1 MVPGEDREQSIEVLL
16 GEVAKRFD
24 YHPDTGIIG
33 TRYLLEVLSA
43 IGRPDA
49 AYRILAQ
56 TRYPSIGHMIEQ
68 GATTLWERWE
78 NLSGVGMNSHNHIM
92 FGSVDTWFY
101 KTVCCISATELAF
114 ARVRIAPWLPP
125 GMTHA
130 EATLETVHGTLSSSW
145 SRSEGTGRL
154 VVRIPVGC
162 TGEVV
167 IPGGDVVAVES
178 GEHSFQWAI

>member
-1 MVPGEDREQSIEVLL
+1 M
-16 GEVAKRFD
+16 
-24 YHPDTGIIG
+24 
-33 TRYLLEVLSA
+33 
-43 IGRPDA
+43 
-49 AYRILAQ
+49 LAQ
-56 TRYPSIGHMIEQ
+56 TSYPSIGYMIEQ

-101 KTVCCISATELAF
+101 KTICGITAVEPTF

-130 EATLETVHGTLSSSW
+130 EGTLETVHGTLSSSW
-145 SRSEGTGRL
+145 SLSEGIGRL

-162 TGEVV
+162 SGTV
-167 IPGGDVVAVES
+167 IAPGGEAAAAES
-178 GEHSFQWAI
+178 GEHNFEWKR